1 MRNSKLSFA
10 ILLGAFGIM
19 LLNSCS
25 SSRSFDGYYPEQ
37 RIEGK
42 GFGYNNAEQPAATDE
57 VNTVNDEVVAFEENN
72 SDNSNSTTP
81 TVTEKE
87 EVVTEAPVAN
97 EPILPAIDMSEL
109 SPREVKWINKL
120 GLNQENTADV
130 QPKKM
135 NFLERAMMK
144 MFSKIAKRQMNK
156 HFDGAGVQG
165 MDTADIFAI
174 VSLSA
179 GGAAFLW
186 YAGFLFGP
194 AAIVFGILALKKGTS
209 RRGMA
214 IAGICLGAFAVLLW
228 ILVIALV
235 ASTFAVI

>member
-1 MRNSKLSFA
+1 MKNTKLSLTL
-10 ILLGAFGIM
+10 LLGVFTVM

-42 GFGYNNAEQPAATDE
+42 GFGYNNVEQPAPTD
-57 VNTVNDEVVAFEENN
+57 NASTITTDEVVAVEENN
-72 SDNSNSTTP
+72 NINTT
-81 TVTEKE
+81 TAVEE
-87 EVVTEAPVAN
+87 EVVAETPVVSIPN
-97 EPILPAIDMSEL
+97 LPDVDMSQL
-109 SPREVKWINKL
+109 SPREIKWINKL
-120 GLNQENTADV
+120 GFNQANTTAEA
-130 QPKKM
+130 QPKKL

-144 MFSKIAKRQMNK
+144 MFSKIAQRQMNK

-165 MDTADIFAI
+165 MDIADIFAI
-174 VSLSA
+174 ISLSA

-194 AAIVFGILALKKGTS
+194 AAIVFGVLALKRGTS

-228 ILVIALV
+228 ILFIALIATTV
-235 ASTFAVI
+235 AII